1 MNNRTMS
8 VLTLG
13 ICLLLLTLAS
23 PSRGND
29 VVAGRADE
37 GLIDGG
43 IRPPIA
49 TATLRG
55 STVPSQAGSPG
66 SCLPRY
72 SEPQFILRVNEAGP
86 YEYEPFVTSGDF
98 DGDGLEDV
106 VITEMTFQTMETYEL
121 DILVNDGNGSLVLAT
136 SSVFSGTVP
145 AVQHPRKIVIAD
157 FNGDRVADIFVA
169 DHGYDADPYPGYQNT
184 LVLSVPGGR
193 LVDATANLPQ
203 QNDFTHSAAAGD
215 IDGDEDIDLYIG
227 NLGGQ
232 TEVPPQIWLN
242 VDGSGVFTVATGRLP
257 FPLQDYG
264 YGSYTSSEFVDVN
277 NDTFPDLVLGDGG
290 CGWPEDGPDSLVLL
304 NDGTGH
310 FSHLDNA
317 IPAKPFAV
325 TDIGLDIEPADLN
338 DDGYQDLLIAYTKG
352 DPGYV
357 GRYVQVLINNQ
368 DGTFRDETGTRLSQ
382 SDNDDPWIRRLQLM
396 DVDRDQDMDLIARPW
411 DDQHPDPLLF
421 LNDGGGHFSH
431 QPLDFRL
438 PYLYYTIL
446 DLDGDDG
453 HDFVFA
459 TFSPPEDIYAIRDL
473 GCPVFLPFVCR
484 THPAGN

>member
-49 TATLRG
+49 TAMLRG

-121 DILVNDGNGSLVLAT
+121 DILLNDGNGSLVLAT

-157 FNGDRVADIFVA
+157 FNGDGVADIFVA

-203 QNDFTHSAAAGD
+203 QSDFAHSATAGD
-215 IDGDEDIDLYIG
+215 IDGDGDNDLYVGILLDID
-227 NLGGQ
+227 
-232 TEVPPQIWLN
+232 PQILIN
-242 VDGSGVFTVATGRLP
+242 NGSGEFTVAEGRLHES
-257 FPLQDYG
+257 LDWTHNA
-264 YGSYTSSEFVDVN
+264 YTASEFVDVN
-277 NDTFPDLVLGDGG
+277 NDGFPDLVLADGG
-290 CGWPEDGPDSLVLL
+290 DEFNNEYSTPDSVVLL
-304 NDGTGH
+304 SDGLGSFT
-310 FSHLDNA
+310 SSPIAL
-317 IPAKPFAV
+317 PTQPFAV

-338 DDGYQDLLIAYTKG
+338 DDGYQDLL
-352 DPGYV
+352 
-357 GRYVQVLINNQ
+357 
-368 DGTFRDETGTRLSQ
+368 
-382 SDNDDPWIRRLQLM
+382 
-396 DVDRDQDMDLIARPW
+396 
-411 DDQHPDPLLF
+411 
-421 LNDGGGHFSH
+421 
-431 QPLDFRL
+431 
-438 PYLYYTIL
+438 
-446 DLDGDDG
+446 
-453 HDFVFA
+453 
-459 TFSPPEDIYAIRDL
+459 
-473 GCPVFLPFVCR
+473 
-484 THPAGN
+484 